1 MACPTGGGGKNGCGR
16 VKLEMPMWKRFILW
30 DFPRASWQ
38 YDVIVALILA
48 FIFLTPRD
56 WFRDQPR
63 IPYVRSIAAVK
74 DAYFVVP
81 ETLDAIPENQRVD
94 RLTELLRTQMSNKR
108 IVVTRVEPMLD
119 SEGELRG
126 YMAFTRP

>member
-1 MACPTGGGGKNGCGR
+1 
-16 VKLEMPMWKRFILW
+16 MWKRFILW

-63 IPYVRSIAAVK
+63 IPYATNIGEGAF
-74 DAYFVVP
+74 FVNTQ
-81 ETLDAIPENQRVD
+81 TLAGIPENQRVS
-94 RLTELLRTQMSNKR
+94 RLTENLRAQVGNKKL
-108 IVVTRVEPMLD
+108 VVIHVEPLLD
-119 SEGELRG
+119 SEGELQG
-126 YMAFTRP
+126 YRAFTR

>member
-1 MACPTGGGGKNGCGR
+1 
-16 VKLEMPMWKRFILW
+16 MWKRFILW

-63 IPYVRSIAAVK
+63 IPYATNIGGGAF
-74 DAYFVVP
+74 FVNTQ
-81 ETLDAIPENQRVD
+81 TLAGIPENQRVS
-94 RLTELLRTQMSNKR
+94 RLTENLRAQVGNKKL
-108 IVVTRVEPMLD
+108 VVIHVEPLLD
-119 SEGELRG
+119 SEGELQG
-126 YMAFTRP
+126 YRAFTR

>member
-1 MACPTGGGGKNGCGR
+1 MPSRR
-16 VKLEMPMWKRFILW
+16 VKLEVPMLKRFIFW
-30 DFPRASWQ
+30 EYPRASWQ
-38 YDVIVALILA
+38 YDIIVALILA

-63 IPYVRSIAAVK
+63 IPYIRSVAALQN
-74 DAYFVVP
+74 AYFVVP
-81 ETLDAIPENQRVD
+81 ETLDSIPENQRVA
-94 RLTELLRTQMSNKR
+94 RLTELLRTQESNKKL
-108 IVVTRVEPMLD
+108 VVTRVEPFVD